1 MGADPMKLDMR
12 SSHFLRT
19 TAISIALLVLLGAL
33 GCSKPSNDSNS
44 SGENGSSAGATSE
57 NKQSSPKYTSWVV
70 SIVDDQE
77 SSEGGMT
84 YTIALNLQA
93 TNPTG
98 YRWGTYT
105 GTATAKTTT
114 TGSVGKGT
122 LNAEAIANSTQLE
135 FTLADPEAG
144 DALASLDP
152 EKLTYTGTGTIT
164 MQAAGTASVGAASG
178 GFANNSSQPFTIT
191 VTGDKVTMGI
201 TIDGKPFMFD
211 GTISG
216 RE

>member
-1 MGADPMKLDMR
+1 MGLLAAR
-12 SSHFLRT
+12 I
-19 TAISIALLVLLGAL
+19 AALLLAMAMVFTVV
-33 GCSKPSNDSNS
+33 GCSKPDADAGS
-44 SGENGSSAGATSE
+44 SGTDSGEQS
-57 NKQSSPKYTSWVV
+57 KQEPPEAKAPTYTSWVV

-135 FTLADPEAG
+135 FTLEDPEAG
-144 DALASLDP
+144 EAVASLNP

>member
-1 MGADPMKLDMR
+1 MMHR
-12 SSHFLRT
+12 VCSSRFLRT
-19 TAISIALLVLLGAL
+19 AAVSLALFALIGAV
-33 GCSKPSNDSNS
+33 GCSKTSPGSDS
-44 SGENGSSAGATSE
+44 SGDNGSSAGTASQD
-57 NKQSSPKYTSWVV
+57 KQASPEYTSWVV

-77 SSEGGMT
+77 TSEGGMT

-93 TNPTG
+93 TNPTS
-98 YRWGTYT
+98 YKWGTYT

-114 TGSVGKGT
+114 TGTVGKGT

-135 FTLADPEAG
+135 FTLVDPEAG
-144 DALASLDP
+144 DSLASLNPND
-152 EKLTYTGTGTIT
+152 LTYSGTGTIT

>member
-1 MGADPMKLDMR
+1 MKNGW
-12 SSHFLRT
+12 SSRFARLGVLLV
-19 TAISIALLVLLGAL
+19 AIALLLGAA
-33 GCSKPSNDSNS
+33 GCSKES
-44 SGENGSSAGATSE
+44 SGSGSAGGSAAGEKTE
-57 NKQSSPKYTSWVV
+57 NKAKDPVYTSYVV

-77 SSEGGMT
+77 LSQGGMT
-84 YTIALNLQA
+84 YTIALNLNA

-98 YRWGTYT
+98 HRWGTYT

-114 TGSVGKGT
+114 TGTVGKGT

-144 DALASLDP
+144 EPVASLNP
-152 EKLTYTGTGTIT
+152 ETLTYTGTGTIT

-191 VTGDKVTMGI
+191 VKGDTVTMGI

>member
-1 MGADPMKLDMR
+1 MKHHRR
-12 SSHFLRT
+12 SSRFFHAMTILL
-19 TAISIALLVLLGAL
+19 ALLMLLGVA
-33 GCSKPSNDSNS
+33 GCSDDATGKGS
-44 SGENGSSAGATSE
+44 SGDSGSSADKAAE
-57 NKQSSPKYTSWVV
+57 EKPASPEYTSWVV

-77 SSEGGMT
+77 SSQGGMT

-93 TNPTG
+93 TNPSP
-98 YRWGTYT
+98 YKYGTYT

-114 TGSVGKGT
+114 TGTVGKGT

-144 DALASLDP
+144 EPVASLNP
-152 EKLTYTGTGTIT
+152 ETLTYTGTGTIT

-191 VTGDKVTMGI
+191 VKGDTVTMGI

>member
-1 MGADPMKLDMR
+1 MIL
-12 SSHFLRT
+12 
-19 TAISIALLVLLGAL
+19 IALLVLLGAI
-33 GCSKPSNDSNS
+33 GCSKESPGSDSAGNS
-44 SGENGSSAGATSE
+44 GSSAGTASGE
-57 NKQSSPKYTSWVV
+57 KQASPKYTSWVV

-77 SSEGGMT
+77 FSEGGMT

-114 TGSVGKGT
+114 TGTVGKGT
-122 LNAEAIANSTQLE
+122 LTAEAIANSTQLE
-135 FTLADPEAG
+135 FTLADPEGGEAV
-144 DALASLDP
+144 ASLNP
-152 EKLTYTGTGTIT
+152 EELTYTGTGTIT